1 MRKKY
6 GRNTMFEKYAPLV
19 FVILFALFVGWMIW
33 GMENAVPQVGL

>member
-1 MRKKY
+1 
-6 GRNTMFEKYAPLV
+6 MFEKYAPLV